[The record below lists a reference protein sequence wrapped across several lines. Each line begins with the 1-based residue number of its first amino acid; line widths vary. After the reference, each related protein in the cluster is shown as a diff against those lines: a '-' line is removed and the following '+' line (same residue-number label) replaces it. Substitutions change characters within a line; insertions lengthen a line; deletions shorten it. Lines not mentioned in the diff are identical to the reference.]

1 MLIFREDMYKVDDQP
16 SDSDGVAEIIIAKQR
31 NGPTGTVK
39 LAFIREQTRF
49 GNLAAS
55 SYPAD

>member
-1 MLIFREDMYKVDDQP
+1 MYKVDDQP

-39 LAFIREQTRF
+39 LAVIREQTRF